1 MGQRI
6 FYQQDDVYY
15 NPSTK
20 EPVDLSTLAKPKAP
34 TPAAA
39 SLVCTFCGV
48 QRATPELFREH
59 LLAVHRDQVPE
70 LSAPKEAEPAKPA
83 PEPEPVKPAGKS
95 KGKGK

>member
-6 FYQQDDVYY
+6 FYQQDGVYY

-48 QRATPELFREH
+48 QRTTPELFREH
-59 LLAVHRDQVPE
+59 LLAVHRDKVPE
-70 LSAPKEAEPAKPA
+70 LSAPPESPTPELEPIA
-83 PEPEPVKPAGKS
+83 PSKSAGKS